1 MNPSKLK
8 EKATAFGAMHRGQ
21 KILLLPNVWDAASAV
36 IVRQAGFSA
45 LATSSAGI
53 AFSLGYPDG
62 QKISRDEMLA
72 AVARITKCVD
82 VPVTADVEAGYGP
95 RPEDAAETTRGV
107 LEGGAVG
114 NEPGRRYGRC
124 GRIPLAD
131 LQLQVEKIRAVREVA
146 ASSGVPLVLNARTD
160 AYLLRVGEP
169 AKRYDLALTRLVAFR
184 DAGADCLFV
193 PGLSD
198 VETIQ
203 RFVKDLNFPL
213 NILAGPGAPPI
224 GELEKMGVAR
234 ASLGSGVMRAT
245 LGYLQRLAAEVK
257 AAGTYKTLEG
267 SPSFEEMNRL
277 LS

>member
-114 NEPGRRYGRC
+114 MNLEDATGDVGN
-124 GRIPLAD
+124 PLAD

-203 RFVKDLNFPL
+203 RFVKDLNFPV

-224 GELEKMGVAR
+224 GELEEMGVAR

>member
-8 EKATAFGAMHRGQ
+8 ENAAAFGAMHRGP

-36 IVRQAGFSA
+36 IVRQAGFDA
-45 LATSSAGI
+45 LASTSAGI

-62 QKISRDEMLA
+62 QRISREEMLA
-72 AVARITKCVD
+72 VVARIVKSVD

-107 LEGGAVG
+107 LQAGAVG
-114 NEPGRRYGRC
+114 LNLEDATRDTEN
-124 GRIPLAD
+124 PLED
-131 LQLQVEKIRAVREVA
+131 LQLQVEKIRAVREAA
-146 ASSGVPLVLNARTD
+146 ASSGVPVVLNARTD
-160 AYLLRVGEP
+160 AYLLKVGEP
-169 AKRYDLALTRLVAFR
+169 AKRYDLALKRLHAFR
-184 DAGADCLFV
+184 DSGADCLFI
-193 PGLSD
+193 PGLTD

-203 RFVKDLNFPL
+203 RFVRDLKFPV

-224 GELEKMGVAR
+224 SALEKMGVAR

-245 LGYLQRLAAEVK
+245 LGHLRRIAAEVK
-257 AAGTYKTLEG
+257 TTGTYETLEG
-267 SPSFEEMNRL
+267 APSFQEMNRM

>member
-72 AVARITKCVD
+72 AIARITKCVD

-107 LEGGAVG
+107 LEAGAVG
-114 NEPGRRYGRC
+114 MNLEDATGDVDN
-124 GRIPLAD
+124 PLAD
-131 LQLQVEKIRAVREVA
+131 LQLQVEKIRAVRQVA
-146 ASSGVPLVLNARTD
+146 VSSGVPVVLNARTD
-160 AYLLRVGEP
+160 AYLLQVGKPE
-169 AKRYDLALTRLVAFR
+169 KRYDLALSRLSAFR
-184 DAGADCLFV
+184 DAGADCMFV
-193 PGLSD
+193 PGVND

-203 RFVKDLNFPL
+203 RFVRHLKFPL
-213 NILAGPGAPPI
+213 NILAGPGSPPVA
-224 GELEKMGVAR
+224 ELEKLGVAR
-234 ASLGSGVMRAT
+234 VSLGSGVMRAT
-245 LGYLQRLAAEVK
+245 LGHLQRIAAEVK
-257 AAGTYKTLEG
+257 NAGTYQTLEG
-267 SPSFEEMNRL
+267 APSFAEMNRL
-277 LS
+277 LN